1 MRAIQERIEALL
13 AEIDAGPRSSRSDA
27 AGRARIDEAIA
38 RADEYGLEELGYAA
52 RLRLLPWASRSGD
65 TEAQLSAFAWCVGH
79 HTADPDRVPLRIG
92 GDDQLWFHKHV
103 ITALTGSPLFSVDD
117 LEAAI
122 EAMQEQYRRAG
133 VGQSA
138 VWQARFQATLG
149 LGRPERAAGMLRALR
164 RTPRDAYSHC
174 AVCSRAEEAEFHYLT
189 GDDQAGLAL
198 AEEIL
203 EDELSCGDEPAN
215 TIAQALLPMLRAGR
229 PDEARRLHLR
239 GYRMARSNPD
249 NLRMIAQHL
258 RFCAVT
264 GNEAQ
269 GLEILE
275 QHLRWLTHDGL
286 NELAHLD
293 ALSAAGV
300 LLTAAAQA
308 GADRQVVAAVSD
320 RRLAE
325 FLGLDQGPWTVL
337 ELAGVL
343 RARAAEL
350 AARFDRRNGNDFQ
363 SRQLARDEEL
373 LNTRYDVPLTTRPSP
388 RADIVITSLQNAASL
403 QARAKK
409 LRAEA
414 ENLADKDP
422 GRALASAREGL
433 RLALT
438 LGHRELTVGI
448 ARFGSIAAMTMGEDE
463 AAIEFSRTAV
473 REAAAAELPGE
484 PSFRLELGAAL
495 LRAGRPDEGTVE
507 IQEAIRRLRL
517 DAAPPADLAVALYQ
531 LGLSQ
536 AALGERRAA
545 RDSYRDAVALAST
558 AGDHAATTRYGLALG
573 KLLLSLD
580 DQQGL
585 IVLAGTVVSAR
596 HLSTESG
603 DPAVLVGALHLLG
616 RALGALHLGETAEK
630 VLKEA
635 LHTVEF
641 APPTPAIRYEHAD
654 VLDSMARAI
663 GTDRHRRGEAV
674 QLAREAA
681 DAFVAASARSEAGRS
696 LLMAASMLQDDR
708 PGEALNLMERAAV
721 LVEGRPEVLMEC
733 LDALATLQER
743 LGRTG
748 EAHVARA
755 QADRLRGGYFPGR
768 NAGLLR

>member
-1 MRAIQERIEALL
+1 MRTIQERIAALL
-13 AEIDAGPRSSRSDA
+13 AEADADLSRT
-27 AGRARIDEAIA
+27 AGRALIDEAIA
-38 RADEYGLEELGYAA
+38 RADEYGLDELGYAA
-52 RLRLLPWASRSGD
+52 RLRLLPLASRSGD
-65 TEAQLSAFAWCVGH
+65 TEAQLSAFAWCVGRNA
-79 HTADPDRVPLRIG
+79 ADPDRFPARIG
-92 GDDQLWFHKHV
+92 GYDLLWFHKHV
-103 ITALTGSPLFSVDD
+103 ITALTGSPLFALDD

-122 EAMQEQYRRAG
+122 EAMQEQYRQAG
-133 VGQSA
+133 VGLSA

-174 AVCSRAEEAEFHYLT
+174 AVCSRAEEAEFHYLI

-198 AEEIL
+198 AEAIL
-203 EDELSCGDEPAN
+203 EDDLVCGDEPAN
-215 TIAQALLPMLRAGR
+215 TIAQALLPLLRAGR
-229 PDEARRLHLR
+229 ADEARRLHLR

-264 GNEAQ
+264 GNEAR

-293 ALSAAGV
+293 TLSAAGM

-308 GADRQVVAAVSD
+308 GADRQVFAAAAD
-320 RRLAE
+320 PGLAR
-325 FLGLDQGPWTVL
+325 FLGLHRYRGPWTVL
-337 ELAGVL
+337 ELSGVV

-363 SRQLARDEEL
+363 TRQLARDEEL
-373 LNTRYDVPLTTRPSP
+373 LSTRYDVPLTTRPAP
-388 RADIVITSLQNAASL
+388 RADIVITSLQNATL
-403 QARAKK
+403 LEARARK

-495 LRAGRPDEGTVE
+495 LRAGRPDEATVE
-507 IQEAIRRLRL
+507 IQEAITRLRL
-517 DAAPPADLAVALYQ
+517 DAAPPADLAVALHQ

-573 KLLLSLD
+573 KLLLALD

-603 DPAVLVGALHLLG
+603 DPAVLVGALNLLG

-635 LHTVEF
+635 LHTVET
-641 APPTPAIRYEHAD
+641 APQTPAIRYEHAD

-663 GTDRHRRGEAV
+663 SSDRHRRGEAV

-681 DAFVAASARSEAGRS
+681 DAFVAASASSEAGRS
-696 LLMAASMLQDDR
+696 LLRAAAMLQDDR
-708 PGEALNLMERAAV
+708 PGEALNLMERAAA
-721 LVEGRPEVLMEC
+721 LVQHRPEVLMEC

-748 EAHVARA
+748 EAQVARA

-768 NAGLLR
+768 NAGLLH